1 MKYLFLSLLF
11 FSILY
16 SCSKSDDGNNQN
28 PYLPNYGFDTQGL
41 INTSL
46 PAYSNLLLPGNFYV
60 NYNFGINGFVLYH
73 IGNGQYTCFELT
85 DSNHTISTC
94 STLTVDDI
102 FATCGCPDGNTYEI
116 VTGQPTDGTEGQ
128 YTLKPYR
135 IEVSG
140 NIIRVYN

>member
-1 MKYLFLSLLF
+1 MKQLFLSLLF
-11 FSILY
+11 FSLLFN
-16 SCSKSDDGNNQN
+16 CSKSDDGITEN

-46 PAYSNLLLPGNFYV
+46 PEYSNLLLPGNAVVKYG
-60 NYNFGINGFVLYH
+60 YGINGFVLYH

-85 DSNHTISTC
+85 DPNHTISAC
-94 STLTVDDI
+94 SILTVDGI
-102 FATCGCPDGNTYEI
+102 FASCDCSDGNTYEI
-116 VTGQPTDGTEGQ
+116 VTGQPSDGTEGQ

-135 IEVSG
+135 MEVSG